1 MVPHAFPYQIFKE
14 DLTVTL
20 KLLNKIETEGTFPDF
35 IHKATITLIPK
46 GPTEKENHKP
56 ICPLWR
62 QMQKFSIKYFT
73 NQIQELI

>member
-20 KLLNKIETEGTFPDF
+20 KLLNKIETEGTFPDS

-46 GPTEKENHKP
+46 DPMEKENHKLL
-56 ICPLWR
+56 CPLR
-62 QMQKFSIKYFT
+62 R
-73 NQIQELI
+73 